1 MCLLLYVWFSVI
13 DSRRTESIPGLT
25 QFSTLIDTVKMPVRA
40 SLVVQWLEVCLLMQG
55 TWVQSLVWED
65 PTCPGATKPGHCN
78 KEWPLLTTT
87 RESPNIASKTQHSQK
102 LIIIIIIKMS
112 VPFPTFAP
120 ADLSW
125 EGSSWDCNHQSQKQ
139 KENWFWKKIE
149 KCLTPGCVRPIR
161 LVGLYFKGKCP

>member
-125 EGSSWDCNHQSQKQ
+125 EGSSWIVTTNPK
-139 KENWFWKKIE
+139 NRKKIDFE
-149 KCLTPGCVRPIR
+149 RKLKSAWH
-161 LVGLYFKGKCP
+161 LVACDLSGW